1 MIKYSPYIKI
11 ANMCLQSEIVRES
24 YKIYKNRIQMMTKKK
39 SFKKVFIDCIAECP
53 IQLLI
58 VLILVVGGIAP
69 LGYIFL
75 GLGIVFLLLPYL
87 AVIYY
92 VWKKKKW
99 INTTHS

>member
-1 MIKYSPYIKI
+1 
-11 ANMCLQSEIVRES
+11 
-24 YKIYKNRIQMMTKKK
+24 MMTKKK

-99 INTTHS
+99 INMTHSSSK